1 MFSYICTYDFRRGAQ
16 LASNILSFVGAVLM
30 GFSKMANS
38 IEMIIIARFLIGV
51 FSGKRKLPMTL
62 LLKCGTDVDIYIEV
76 VE

>member
-1 MFSYICTYDFRRGAQ
+1 
-16 LASNILSFVGAVLM
+16 M